1 MDKFDY
7 WMKTYRH
14 DGTHNEELLKWLFN
28 DVGYEYINNYAH
40 FCEFAIAVQ
49 QKGYST
55 NPPPPESKDFNKAMD
70 KIIEFNK
77 QHSGFGAQWD
87 RKPT

>member
-55 NPPPPESKDFNKAMD
+55 NSPPPESDFNKAMD

-77 QHSGFGAQWD
+77 QHSGFGAQWN